1 MGDPVST
8 KKSDMVAFACDLSI
22 LGVRGRRIV
31 VQSQSRQSYLET
43 LLEKQIKNKIAG
55 GCGLWQS
62 TCLASVRP

>member
-1 MGDPVST
+1 
-8 KKSDMVAFACDLSI
+8 MVAFACDLSI

-55 GCGLWQS
+55 GVACGRA
-62 TCLASVRP
+62 LA